1 MCRANLEPNAWIRLS
16 CWLLTKRHRR
26 VQERDKDEQDKYALP
41 KQPEDGLTFYALGA
55 YYPHLIYL
63 LIRLGSF
70 TDLRCACDKRC
81 RRANPAAN
89 DLNLSGDRSRQNGVF
104 QSHRG
109 AGLNEERNV
118 KRVQFGRRVLLSL
131 SRLRNHRNKTGDLKR
146 RLVLDHSKQRR
157 IQ

>member
-1 MCRANLEPNAWIRLS
+1 MCRANLEPNAWVRLS
-16 CWLLTKRHRR
+16 RWLLTKRHRR
-26 VQERDKDEQDKYALP
+26 VKERDERDKETVP
-41 KQPEDGLTFYALGA
+41 KQPENGFTFYSLGA
-55 YYPHLIYL
+55 YYPHLICL
-63 LIRLGSF
+63 LRRLGSF
-70 TDLRCACDKRC
+70 TDLRCACDERC

-109 AGLNEERNV
+109 AGLNEERSV

-131 SRLRNHRNKTGDLKR
+131 SRLRNHRNKTGDFKR
-146 RLVLDHSKQRR
+146 RLVLDDCKQRR